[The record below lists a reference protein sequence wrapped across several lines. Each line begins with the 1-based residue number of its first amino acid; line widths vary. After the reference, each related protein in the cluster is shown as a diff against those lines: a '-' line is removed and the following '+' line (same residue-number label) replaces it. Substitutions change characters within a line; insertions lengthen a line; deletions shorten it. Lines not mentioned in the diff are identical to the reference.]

1 MSKGAFNIL
10 GICGSLRQGSYNR
23 GLLRAAQEV
32 APPGVE
38 VEVYDRLADIPPYN
52 ADVDAEGKPESVL
65 RFNDAIRAA
74 DALLIASPEY
84 NYNIPGFLKN
94 AIDWASRPP
103 AETPLR
109 YKPIALMGASTGI
122 GATIR
127 SQLALRQVFLYTES
141 YVLLKPE
148 VLVPRTADRFDEK
161 GNLVDQ
167 STRDM
172 IRSQLEALVEWAR
185 RLRRRD

>member
-1 MSKGAFNIL
+1 MTTRAFNTL
-10 GICGSLRQGSYNR
+10 GICGSLRQGSYNH

-38 VEVYDRLADIPPYN
+38 VEIHDGLADTPPYN
-52 ADVDAEGKPESVL
+52 PDVDAHGKPDSVL
-65 RFNDAIRAA
+65 RLNDAIRAA

-94 AIDWASRPP
+94 AIDWASRPA

-109 YKPIALMGASTGI
+109 YKPIALMGASSGI

-148 VLVPRTADRFDEK
+148 ILVPRAAEQFDAS
-161 GNLVDQ
+161 GNLTDQ
-167 STRDM
+167 LTRDL
-172 IRSQLEALVEWAR
+172 IREQLQALVEWAR
-185 RLRRRD
+185 RLRR

>member
-1 MSKGAFNIL
+1 MTTRAFNIL
-10 GICGSLRQGSYNR
+10 GMCGSLRQGSYNR

-38 VEVYDRLADIPPYN
+38 VDIYEGLADIPPYN
-52 ADVDAEGKPESVL
+52 ADVDAQGKPESVL
-65 RFNDAIRAA
+65 RLNDAIRAA

-94 AIDWASRPP
+94 AIDWVSRPA

-109 YKPIALMGASTGI
+109 FKPIALMGASTGI

-148 VLVPRTADRFDEK
+148 VLAPRAADRFDEK

-167 STRDM
+167 PTRDI
-172 IRSQLEALVEWAR
+172 IRAQLEALVQWAR
-185 RLRRRD
+185 RLRRAD